1 MSGASSPG
9 DGPRDGHARPLPP
22 LPAERGGRMHL
33 IEGIRLALDQIW
45 SHKLKSFFSLVGVI
59 IGITFLIAVITVVE
73 GMNRYVQEDFAGS
86 IFGVNTFTVVRRT
99 RVQTGERSIEER
111 RRQARNPYLD
121 QHDAAVVREAVPEAL
136 HFAYAADRSF
146 DEVRRGDRRRRN
158 IRVVGGSAGYQALQG
173 WGVARG
179 RGLSSLDVRRNLRV
193 AVVGA
198 AIAERLFPE
207 GTPLGKRIRVGGHK
221 FDVVGVLERQGG
233 LLGNI
238 RDATILVP
246 YSTYSQT
253 LARSPDRLDEISVKM
268 STTEGMERAMTAVE
282 GALRADRELRPSE
295 QNSFHLET
303 SSDLLGAWNQINRI
317 LLTALPGLVSISL
330 VVGGIVIMNIM
341 LVSVSQRTREIG
353 LRKALGA
360 RRRDIMLQ
368 FLMES
373 SVLSIGGAALGVG
386 LGVGLARV
394 VEATTPLPAAT
405 PLWAVAV
412 SVALGLAVGLASG
425 IYPARQA
432 ARLDPIVALG
442 HE

>member
-1 MSGASSPG
+1 MSAPTPPGAPPPG
-9 DGPRDGHARPLPP
+9 TERPLPP
-22 LPAERGGRMHL
+22 LDAGTGGRMRPWEAL
-33 IEGIRLALDQIW
+33 RLALSQIW
-45 SHKLKSFFSLVGVI
+45 HHKLKSFFSLVGVI

-73 GMNRYVQEDFAGS
+73 GMDRYVQEDFAGS
-86 IFGVNTFTVVRRT
+86 IFGINTFTVVRQT
-99 RVQTGERSIEER
+99 RVQTGERSREER

-121 QHDAAVVREAVPEAL
+121 LHDAEVVRRAVPDAL
-136 HFAYAADRSF
+136 HFAYASDRGF
-146 DEVRRGDRRRRN
+146 DEVRRGERRRRN

-179 RGLSSLDVRRNLRV
+179 RGLSTLDVRRNRRV
-193 AVVGA
+193 AVIGA
-198 AIAERLFPE
+198 AIAERLFPDAS
-207 GTPLGKRIRVGGHK
+207 PLGKRIRVGGHK
-221 FDVVGVLERQGG
+221 LDVIGVLERQGG

-238 RDATILVP
+238 RDATVLVP
-246 YSTYSQT
+246 YSTFSQN
-253 LARSPDRLDEISVKM
+253 LARHPDRLDEINVKT
-268 STTEGMERAMTAVE
+268 STTEGMREAMTAVE
-282 GALRADRELRPSE
+282 GALRADRGLRPSQE
-295 QNSFHLET
+295 NDFHLET
-303 SSDLLGAWNQINRI
+303 SGDLLGAWNQINQI

-360 RRRDIMLQ
+360 RRRDILLQ

-373 SVLSIGGAALGVG
+373 SVLSVAGAALGVG

-412 SVALGLAVGLASG
+412 SVTLGLGVGLISG

-432 ARLDPIVALG
+432 AGLDPIVALG